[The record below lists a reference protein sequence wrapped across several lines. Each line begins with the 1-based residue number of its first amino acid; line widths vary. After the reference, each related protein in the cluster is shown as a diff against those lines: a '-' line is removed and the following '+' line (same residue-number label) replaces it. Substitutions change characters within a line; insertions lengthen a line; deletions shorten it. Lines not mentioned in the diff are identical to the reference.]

1 MPFKLRAGSI
11 DSFRGD
17 VRLTITFRDTRRGV
31 SRRLFRS
38 VAPGRVLLRAY
49 SIIYAF
55 RHKIVLGAG
64 SIIHPGARIRASRG
78 GSIVIGQNCEF
89 LKGSV
94 VETYGGRI
102 RIGNDV
108 SLNYYSILYGHGG
121 LTIGDDVRIAAHVV
135 VIPAN
140 HGVAEAELIRRQPL
154 TKRGVTI
161 ESDVWIGAGVRIL
174 DGVTIP
180 AGCVIAAGAVVTPSL
195 DLEPKGIY
203 GGVPAQKIS
212 VRSADKATSA

>member
-1 MPFKLRAGSI
+1 M
-11 DSFRGD
+11 
-17 VRLTITFRDTRRGV
+17 TITFRDTRRGV
-31 SRRLFRS
+31 SRRLFRG
-38 VAPGRVLLRAY
+38 VALHSVLLRAH

-55 RHKIVLGAG
+55 RHRIVLGAG
-64 SIIHPGARIRASRG
+64 SIIHPGARIRISRG

-89 LKGSV
+89 LKGSI
-94 VETYGGRI
+94 VETYGGHI

-121 LTIGDDVRIAAHVV
+121 LTVGDDVRIAAHVV

-140 HGVAEAELIRRQPL
+140 HGIDEAELIRRQRL
-154 TKRGVTI
+154 TRRGVTI
-161 ESDVWIGAGVRIL
+161 ESDVWIGAGARIL

-180 AGCVIAAGAVVTPSL
+180 TGCVIAAGAVVTPSL

-212 VRSADKATSA
+212 VRSPGQATDA